1 MKIDDN
7 NDKYSCFYD
16 YPKNCYIDIL
26 SPFMDYSA
34 FAGNCKTIRSL
45 ENQKK
50 YFTYFLIDEKDFVNT
65 TKFGFPITTN
75 INKYSLRTQR
85 NVKHFNERVSEN
97 VIDMDKFNNLK
108 GEKKPEV
115 ILDFSEDKNGVI
127 NINIEKDE
135 EMAEERKKLGLKNK
149 SKFDNILFIFIDS
162 LSREHFKRKLKKTT
176 RFIEQFMKK
185 ENENN
190 YKSYQFMKY
199 TAWRKNGPK
208 NFKRNFYC

>member
-1 MKIDDN
+1 
-7 NDKYSCFYD
+7 
-16 YPKNCYIDIL
+16 
-26 SPFMDYSA
+26 MDYSA

-135 EMAEERKKLGLKNK
+135 EMAEERKKLGLKINRNLIIYYLYLLILLVE
-149 SKFDNILFIFIDS
+149 NIL
-162 LSREHFKRKLKKTT
+162 KG
-176 RFIEQFMKK
+176 
-185 ENENN
+185 N
-190 YKSYQFMKY
+190 
-199 TAWRKNGPK
+199 
-208 NFKRNFYC
+208 